1 MGTDKLCR
9 HDIDVL
15 SRSAQLAVSPS
26 LRVYT
31 LPHVSCL
38 LTKQL
43 LIPLHIIEPSATVD
57 PIILVYE
64 SVRIG
69 ITRLAVMTTR
79 SFYMLML
86 ECTDFCSN
94 L

>member
-9 HDIDVL
+9 HDIDVR

-31 LPHVSCL
+31 LPRVSCL

-57 PIILVYE
+57 PIIYE
-64 SVRIG
+64 SVRIR
-69 ITRLAVMTTR
+69 ITWLAVMTTR

-86 ECTDFCSN
+86 ECTDFSDY
-94 L
+94 